1 MTEPTFDLAALTR
14 AAADSI
20 SVRRAF
26 GEAYAQDGALV
37 IPVARVSGASGAGG
51 GGGADAPDGAH
62 GDGGGGGFA
71 THVRPL
77 GVVVVDARGTR
88 WVPTVDVDRAILG
101 GQLAVAAI
109 ATVWLLGRA
118 LRRR

>member
-1 MTEPTFDLAALTR
+1 MTERTFDPAALTR
-14 AAADSI
+14 AAGDSI

-26 GEAYAQDGALV
+26 GEAYVRDDAVV
-37 IPVARVSGASGAGG
+37 IPVARVSGATGSGG
-51 GGGADAPDGAH
+51 GGDASGVR

-88 WVPTVDVDRAILG
+88 WVPTVDVDRAVLG
-101 GQLAVAAI
+101 GQLAVAAV
-109 ATVWLLGRA
+109 ATVWLLARA
-118 LRRR
+118 LRRRR